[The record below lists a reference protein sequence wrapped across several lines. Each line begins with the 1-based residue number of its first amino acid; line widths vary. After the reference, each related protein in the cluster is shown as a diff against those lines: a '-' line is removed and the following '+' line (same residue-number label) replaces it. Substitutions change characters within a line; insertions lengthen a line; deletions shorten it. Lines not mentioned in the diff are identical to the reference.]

1 MASSLLITIPSPVA
15 AAARVLDASSDLP
28 ETRGRA
34 AAAGLGWR
42 KEKKK
47 GEWRRGARR
56 EKYK

>member
-34 AAAGLGWR
+34 AAAGLGWGGR
-42 KEKKK
+42 KGKRLDEA
-47 GEWRRGARR
+47 RG
-56 EKYK
+56 